1 MSIRPLAIHMAAA
14 LLLLPLLTAVP
25 QAQQASTAPKAQPA
39 SSAQQGASAPSKSAS
54 KYSAPRTPWG
64 DPDLQGSYTN
74 KDENGTPFERPAE
87 FAGKTLSDFG
97 EKEMVALRKERQAR
111 AQAGAGRI
119 GGSEEEDTGAGPSH
133 WYEHLNA
140 SNAQPWFVFEPADG
154 KVPAPTKEARDRAAA
169 RQAARRGRGPADSW
183 TDRSLYDRC
192 ITRGIPG
199 SMMPA
204 IYGNAYDIT
213 QGPGFVAI
221 RYEMIHET
229 RMIPLD
235 SRGHLPASMK
245 TYTGDARGHFEGDT
259 LVVETTNFMDGNA
272 YRGASSKLKMTERFT
287 PIGPNT
293 IRWEAR
299 FEDPSTWETP
309 WAFTMPLK
317 RDTEDGGLFEYACH
331 EGNRGLHN
339 ILSAAR
345 AEEAKAA
352 GK

>member
-1 MSIRPLAIHMAAA
+1 MVTRFVPALTIAALVLAAA
-14 LLLLPLLTAVP
+14 ASH
-25 QAQQASTAPKAQPA
+25 AQQTGKFT
-39 SSAQQGASAPSKSAS
+39 
-54 KYSAPRTPWG
+54 APRTPWG
-64 DPDLQGSYTN
+64 DPDLQGSFTN
-74 KDENGTPFERPAE
+74 RDENGTPFEQPADL
-87 FAGKTLSDFG
+87 AGKRLSDFG
-97 EKEMVALRKERQAR
+97 EKELADLRKARQAR

-140 SNAQPWFVFEPADG
+140 SNAQAWLVFEPADG
-154 KVPAPTKEARDRAAA
+154 KVPALTKEARDRAAA

-229 RMIPLD
+229 RVIPLD
-235 SRGHLPASMK
+235 TRKHLPSSMK
-245 TYTGDARGHFEGDT
+245 AYTGDARGHFEGDT
-259 LVVETTNFMDGNA
+259 LVVETTNFNDANA
-272 YRGASSKLKMTERFT
+272 YRGASGNLKMTERFT
-287 PIGPNT
+287 LVGPNT
-293 IRWEAR
+293 IKWEAR
-299 FEDPSTWETP
+299 FDDASTWEKP

-331 EGNRGLHN
+331 EGNRGLQN

-345 AEEAKAA
+345 AEERAK
-352 GK
+352 K

>member
-1 MSIRPLAIHMAAA
+1 MSTRLVPVLTATLLLVAAA
-14 LLLLPLLTAVP
+14 S
-25 QAQQASTAPKAQPA
+25 QAQQPA
-39 SSAQQGASAPSKSAS
+39 KFT
-54 KYSAPRTPWG
+54 APRTPWG
-64 DPDLQGSYTN
+64 DPDLQGSYSN
-74 KDENGTPFERPAE
+74 KDENGTPFERPADL
-87 FAGKTLSDFG
+87 AGKSMADFG
-97 EKEMVALRKERQAR
+97 DKEMAALRKARQAR

-133 WYEHLNA
+133 WYEHLDAN
-140 SNAQPWFVFEPADG
+140 NAQPWFVFEPADG
-154 KVPAPTKEARDRAAA
+154 QIPALTAEARQRAAT

-213 QGPGFVAI
+213 QGPGFAAI

-229 RMIPLD
+229 RVIPLGT
-235 SRGHLPASMK
+235 RAHLPASMH
-245 TYTGDARGHFEGDT
+245 TYTGDARGHWEGDT
-259 LVVETTNFMDGNA
+259 LVVETTNFMDANA

-287 PIGPNT
+287 LVGPNT
-293 IRWEAR
+293 IKWEAR
-299 FEDPSTWETP
+299 FDDPSTWEKP

-345 AEEAKAA
+345 AEEAK
-352 GK
+352 K

>member
-1 MSIRPLAIHMAAA
+1 MSIRLPSSLTLPILTVA
-14 LLLLPLLTAVP
+14 LSLFVP
-25 QAQQASTAPKAQPA
+25 GVLQAQQAAPAA
-39 SSAQQGASAPSKSAS
+39 KSPGKFS
-54 KYSAPRTPWG
+54 VPRTPWG
-64 DPDLQGSYTN
+64 DPDLQGSFSN

-87 FAGKTLSDFG
+87 LAGKSLSDFG
-97 EKEMVALRKERQAR
+97 EKEMADLRKQRQAR

-133 WYEHLNA
+133 WYEHLDAN
-140 SNAQPWFVFEPADG
+140 NAQPWFVFEPADG
-154 KVPAPTKEARDRAAA
+154 RIPPTTAEARQRASA
-169 RQAARRGRGPADSW
+169 RQAARKGRGPADSW

-229 RMIPLD
+229 RIIPLD
-235 SRGHLPASMK
+235 NSKPLPGSFRFYA
-245 TYTGDARGHFEGDT
+245 GDARGHWEGDT
-259 LVVETTNFMDGNA
+259 LVVETTNFNEASA
-272 YRGASSKLKMTERFT
+272 YRGASGKLKMTERFT
-287 PIGPNT
+287 LTGPDT
-293 IRWEAR
+293 IKWEGR
-299 FEDPSTWETP
+299 FEDPSTWERP
-309 WAFTMPLK
+309 WAMTMPLK

-331 EGNRGLHN
+331 EGNRGLQN

-345 AEEAKAA
+345 AEERAEK
-352 GK
+352 K

>member
-1 MSIRPLAIHMAAA
+1 MPTRLVPVLTVAAS
-14 LLLLPLLTAVP
+14 LLFG
-25 QAQQASTAPKAQPA
+25 ASL
-39 SSAQQGASAPSKSAS
+39 SAQSKFA
-54 KYSAPRTPWG
+54 APRTPWG
-64 DPDLQGSYTN
+64 DPDLQGSYSN
-74 KDENGTPFERPAE
+74 KDENGTPFERPADL
-87 FAGKTLSDFG
+87 AGKNMSDFG
-97 EKEMVALRKERQAR
+97 DKEMAALRKTRQAR

-133 WYEHLNA
+133 WYEHLDAN
-140 SNAQPWFVFEPADG
+140 NAQPWFVFEPADG
-154 KVPAPTKEARDRAAA
+154 QIPALTAEARQRAAA

-229 RMIPLD
+229 RIIPLD
-235 SRGHLPASMK
+235 RRAHLPASMH
-245 TYTGDARGHFEGDT
+245 TYTGDARGHWEGDT
-259 LVVETTNFMDGNA
+259 LVVETTNFMDANA

-287 PIGPNT
+287 LVGPNA
-293 IRWEAR
+293 IKWEAR
-299 FEDPSTWETP
+299 FEDPSTWEKP

-345 AEEAKAA
+345 AEEAAA
-352 GK
+352 KK

>member
-1 MSIRPLAIHMAAA
+1 MSSRLVPVLTIAASLVCGAA
-14 LLLLPLLTAVP
+14 LH
-25 QAQQASTAPKAQPA
+25 AQQA
-39 SSAQQGASAPSKSAS
+39 GRF
-54 KYSAPRTPWG
+54 SAPRTPWG
-64 DPDLQGSYTN
+64 DPDLQGSYSN
-74 KDENGTPFERPAE
+74 KDENGTPFERPDDL
-87 FAGKTLSDFG
+87 AGKTMSDFG
-97 EKEMVALRKERQAR
+97 EKEMAALRKTRQAR
-111 AQAGAGRI
+111 AQAGADKI

-133 WYEHLNA
+133 WYEHLDAN
-140 SNAQPWFVFEPADG
+140 NTQPWFVFEPADG
-154 KVPAPTKEARDRAAA
+154 KVPALTKEARDRAAA

-213 QGPGFVAI
+213 QAPGFVAI

-229 RMIPLD
+229 RVIPIN
-235 SRGHLPASMK
+235 SRKHLPSSMK
-245 TYTGDARGHFEGDT
+245 SYTGDARAHWEGDT
-259 LVVETTNFMDGNA
+259 LVIETTNFMDGNA
-272 YRGASSKLKMTERFT
+272 YRGASANLKMTERYT
-287 PIGPNT
+287 LVGPTT
-293 IRWEAR
+293 IKWEAR
-299 FEDPSTWETP
+299 FEDPSTWEKP

-345 AEEAKAA
+345 AEEAAA
-352 GK
+352 KK

>member
-1 MSIRPLAIHMAAA
+1 MSTRSCSAVLVALVLASGVVA
-14 LLLLPLLTAVP
+14 LH
-25 QAQQASTAPKAQPA
+25 AQQPA
-39 SSAQQGASAPSKSAS
+39 SPRAAG
-54 KYSAPRTPWG
+54 KYTAPRTPWG
-64 DPDLQGSYTN
+64 DPDIQGSFSN
-74 KDENGTPFERPAE
+74 KDENGTPFERPNDL
-87 FAGKTLSDFG
+87 AGKTLSDFG
-97 EKEMVALRKERQAR
+97 EKELAALRKTRLAR
-111 AQAGAGRI
+111 AQEGADKI

-140 SNAQPWFVFEPADG
+140 SNSQAWFVNEPADG
-154 KVPAPTKEARDRAAA
+154 KVPPTTAEARQRAAA
-169 RQAARRGRGPADSW
+169 RQAARKGRGPADSW

-229 RMIPLD
+229 RVIPLD
-235 SRGHLPASMK
+235 NRKHLPASMVS
-245 TYTGDARGHFEGDT
+245 YTGDARGHWDGDT
-259 LVVETTNFMDGNA
+259 LVVETTNFMEGNA
-272 YRGASSKLKMTERFT
+272 YRGASGKLKMTERFT
-287 PIGPNT
+287 PIDANT
-293 IRWEAR
+293 LRWEAR
-299 FEDPSTWETP
+299 FEDASTWEKP

-345 AEEAKAA
+345 SEEAEAAKA
-352 GK
+352 KK

>member
-1 MSIRPLAIHMAAA
+1 MSTRLVPVLTVAASLLFGAA
-14 LLLLPLLTAVP
+14 LS
-25 QAQQASTAPKAQPA
+25 AQQASKFA
-39 SSAQQGASAPSKSAS
+39 
-54 KYSAPRTPWG
+54 APRTPWG
-64 DPDLQGSYTN
+64 DPDLQGSYSN
-74 KDENGTPFERPAE
+74 KDENGTPFERPADL
-87 FAGKTLSDFG
+87 AGKSMSDFG
-97 EKEMVALRKERQAR
+97 DKEMAALRKTRQAR

-133 WYEHLNA
+133 WYEHLDAN
-140 SNAQPWFVFEPADG
+140 NAQPWFVFEPADG
-154 KVPAPTKEARDRAAA
+154 QIPALTAEARQRATA

-229 RMIPLD
+229 RVIPLD
-235 SRGHLPASMK
+235 RRAHLPSSMQ
-245 TYTGDARGHFEGDT
+245 TYTGDARGHWEGDT
-259 LVVETTNFMDGNA
+259 LVVETTNFMEANA

-287 PIGPNT
+287 LVGPNA
-293 IRWEAR
+293 IKWEAR
-299 FEDPSTWETP
+299 FEDPSTWEKP

-345 AEEAKAA
+345 AEEAQ
-352 GK
+352 GKK

>member
-1 MSIRPLAIHMAAA
+1 MSTRLLTVLTAAA
-14 LLLLPLLTAVP
+14 LLIVASTL
-25 QAQQASTAPKAQPA
+25 QAQQNAAPA
-39 SSAQQGASAPSKSAS
+39 SKSAA

-97 EKEMVALRKERQAR
+97 DKEMAALRKSRNANAQAR
-111 AQAGAGRI
+111 AGSI
-119 GGSEEEDTGAGPSH
+119 GGTEEEDTGAGPSH

-140 SNAQPWFVFEPADG
+140 SNAQPWFVFEPSDG
-154 KVPAPTKEARDRAAA
+154 KIPALTKDARDRAAA

-199 SMMPA
+199 SMLPA

-229 RMIPLD
+229 RIIPLD
-235 SRGHLPASMK
+235 SRPHLASSMK

-259 LVVETTNFMDGNA
+259 LVVETTNFMDANA
-272 YRGASSKLKMTERFT
+272 YRGASGKLKMTERFT
-287 PIGPNT
+287 PLGPNT
-293 IRWEAR
+293 VRWEAR

-345 AEEAKAA
+345 AEEAK
-352 GK
+352 K